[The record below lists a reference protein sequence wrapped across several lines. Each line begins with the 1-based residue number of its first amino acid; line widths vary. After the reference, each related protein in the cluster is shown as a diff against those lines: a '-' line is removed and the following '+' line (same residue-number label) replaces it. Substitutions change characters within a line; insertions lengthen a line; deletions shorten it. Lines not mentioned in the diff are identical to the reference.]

1 MVKTPYLPLKKNKAE
16 IRKPF
21 VARRPNL
28 PSKVPLIIKKKP
40 ERLQKLLKNL
50 FRKKSFSVAPFNCF
64 YADWTNYW
72 VDSHQ
77 QFPAHTLVK
86 LIKKICN
93 HQGLFLNKLRVQ
105 IGHQTTKVHI
115 STLGVFTDHRADS
128 KFKRSFKHFQA
139 LHYKKRLVKS
149 AAILINLTDT
159 QDVKFLIYNVYIP
172 QGFGLFFGQRV
183 FQKDRRERYFS
194 ASLQILN
201 AIFRG
206 DASAKILSILISKYT
221 RRNPKRIR
229 FLSFLKRLID
239 WYFVTIASRES
250 KITGVRA
257 EIKGRFTAKSRTK
270 KQILSVGRIRINE
283 GTSPVDYRQLV
294 AITKFGSLGIKVWV
308 CPKFN

>member
-1 MVKTPYLPLKKNKAE
+1 MVKPSYLPLKPPKAK
-16 IRKPF
+16 IKKPF
-21 VARRPNL
+21 VARRSNL
-28 PSKVPLIIKKKP
+28 PAKIPFIVQKKP
-40 ERLQKLLKNL
+40 ERLKKLLKNI
-50 FRKKSFSVAPFNCF
+50 FGKKSFSVAPFNCF
-64 YADWTNYW
+64 YADWANYW
-72 VDSHQ
+72 INSHQ
-77 QFPAHTLVK
+77 QFPAYTFVK
-86 LIKKICN
+86 IIKKICN
-93 HQGLFLNKLRVQ
+93 HEGLLLNKLHVQ

-115 STLGVFTDHRADS
+115 STLGVFTDHKADS
-128 KFKRSFKHFQA
+128 KFKRSFKHFKT
-139 LHYKKRLVKS
+139 LNYKKRLVKS

-172 QGFGLFFGQRV
+172 QRFGLFFGERV
-183 FQKDRRERYFS
+183 FQKDKRERHFS
-194 ASLQILN
+194 ASLQVLH

-206 DASAKILSILISKYT
+206 EASAKILGILISKYT

-250 KITGVRA
+250 RITGVRA

-283 GTSPVDYRQLV
+283 GASPVDYRQLV